1 MSKTAK
7 KTAAK
12 TEAAPSKKAEDI
24 VRIPV
29 RIEVTGEYHTGTT
42 TWTLAKG
49 AKVTLPKENAERHAE
64 AGRVTIL

>member
-12 TEAAPSKKAEDI
+12 TEAAPKTKAEDI

-29 RIEVTGEYHTGTT
+29 RVEVTGEYHTGSTSF
-42 TWTLAKG
+42 TLAKG
-49 AKVTLPKENAERHAE
+49 VKVLLPKDSAERHAE